1 MVGRVRPGVGGHRAL
16 RRREAPAPGLGSSA
30 VVAVARFR
38 MSRTALLP
46 VGLLLLCV
54 IPAAAASP
62 WALLLLLLPAL
73 AAAWVLRT
81 GLDVAGDTSGED
93 EPAGGA
99 GVTVRSLVG
108 RRHVPWPEVAGL
120 RVGARGELWL
130 VTTGGTEVRLP
141 VVRLRDLD
149 RLSAASG
156 GRIPAPGNSSP

>member
-1 MVGRVRPGVGGHRAL
+1 
-16 RRREAPAPGLGSSA
+16 
-30 VVAVARFR
+30 

-54 IPAAAASP
+54 VPAAAASP
-62 WALLLLLLPAL
+62 WALLLLLLPAF
-73 AAAWVLRT
+73 AAAWVLRV
-81 GLDVAGDTSGED
+81 GVDVAGDDTGR
-93 EPAGGA
+93 AAVGA

-108 RRHVPWPEVAGL
+108 RRHVPWPEVAGI
-120 RVGARGELWL
+120 RVGGRGELWL

-156 GRIPAPGNSSP
+156 GRIPAP

>member
-1 MVGRVRPGVGGHRAL
+1 
-16 RRREAPAPGLGSSA
+16 
-30 VVAVARFR
+30 

-54 IPAAAASP
+54 IPAAAAST

-81 GLDVAGDTSGED
+81 GVDVAGDD
-93 EPAGGA
+93 AGGA

-120 RVGARGELWL
+120 RVGARGELFL
-130 VTTGGTEVRLP
+130 VTTGSTEVRLP
-141 VVRLRDLD
+141 VVRMRDLD

-156 GRIPAPGNSSP
+156 GRIPAPR

>member
-1 MVGRVRPGVGGHRAL
+1 M
-16 RRREAPAPGLGSSA
+16 
-30 VVAVARFR
+30 AVARFR

-81 GLDVAGDTSGED
+81 GLDVAGDTAGGTAGD
-93 EPAGGA
+93 DRPAGGGGGGRG

-156 GRIPAPGNSSP
+156 GRIPAP